1 MAVAFERNI
10 IWSYGLYI
18 CGQNVLTNV
27 ISMAVAL
34 EGNIIYDAAGGLPV
48 VLMVV
53 MVLVILVVFM
63 VLVILM
69 VLDDETFIG
78 EILWRRVEARQVA
91 GES

>member
-1 MAVAFERNI
+1 MAVAFE
-10 IWSYGLYI
+10 
-18 CGQNVLTNV
+18 VD
-27 ISMAVAL
+27 
-34 EGNIIYDAAGGLPV
+34 IIYDAVGNVHNFHNVILTTYLWPNVILMVVLVVMVV

-53 MVLVILVVFM
+53 MVP
-63 VLVILM
+63 VILM

>member
-1 MAVAFERNI
+1 M
-10 IWSYGLYI
+10 L
-18 CGQNVLTNV
+18 VLV
-27 ISMAVAL
+27 VMVVVL
-34 EGNIIYDAAGGLPV
+34 MVVLVV

-53 MVLVILVVFM
+53 MVP
-63 VLVILM
+63 VILM